1 MSVQRVGRNILYVRK
16 RSLFHQGGGRLE
28 MRGSNPVPQVFLL
41 SVLLLLSCLNLVTGQ
56 QHGHTSED
64 SLTDFIIDSDCK
76 DDIFDITN
84 VSILAQHP
92 VPVLVQSTR

>member
-1 MSVQRVGRNILYVRK
+1 VQRVGRNILYVRK

-41 SVLLLLSCLNLVTGQ
+41 SVLLLLVTGQ
-56 QHGHTSED
+56 RHGHTSED
-64 SLTDFIIDSDCK
+64 SLTDFIIDSGCK

-92 VPVLVQSTR
+92 VPVWSRKPNKKAY

>member
-16 RSLFHQGGGRLE
+16 RSLFHPGGGRLE

-41 SVLLLLSCLNLVTGQ
+41 SVLLLLVTGQ

-64 SLTDFIIDSDCK
+64 NLTDFIIDSGCK

-92 VPVLVQSTR
+92 VPVFVLKTQ

>member
-1 MSVQRVGRNILYVRK
+1 
-16 RSLFHQGGGRLE
+16 
-28 MRGSNPVPQVFLL
+28 LL
-41 SVLLLLSCLNLVTGQ
+41 SVLLLLVTGQ
-56 QHGHTSED
+56 QDGHTSED

-92 VPVLVQSTR
+92 VPVLVQKTQ

>member
-1 MSVQRVGRNILYVRK
+1 
-16 RSLFHQGGGRLE
+16 

-41 SVLLLLSCLNLVTGQ
+41 SVLLLLVTGQ
-56 QHGHTSED
+56 QDGHTSED

-92 VPVLVQSTR
+92 VPVLVQKTQ